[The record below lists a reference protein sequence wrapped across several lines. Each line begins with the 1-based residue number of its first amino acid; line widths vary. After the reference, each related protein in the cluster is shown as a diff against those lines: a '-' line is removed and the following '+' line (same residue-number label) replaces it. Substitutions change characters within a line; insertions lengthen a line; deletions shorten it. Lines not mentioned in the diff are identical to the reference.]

1 MATVYSDSSSSYRR
15 TDAATGNSYSYTFKT
30 WLTYSTST
38 ANDKVT
44 ISASMGAT
52 VTPGSPTL
60 AGQNYSATLACTGQ
74 TTKGAISSHAGTLI
88 NTQTWPINRT
98 KSSQTITI
106 TASVVGSPWG
116 QTLSKSHTITVP
128 TKPSYTITYD
138 ANGGSGAPASQ
149 TKWYGETLTISST
162 KPTKAG
168 YYFVRW
174 VSSGRTDGTVYFQ
187 PGNTTNYNGA
197 QKLVAEWAAN
207 KFTISYN
214 ANGGTQTSSAASQYP
229 IGTTTSVKTYN
240 NNQNLFDIGT
250 FGLSKAGYHVN
261 SGSEWNKKADGTGT
275 SYNQSTD
282 YSWSTFGS
290 TTSANTSVTLYANW
304 KPDIYTIVYNKNAPS
319 GSISSGSTAS
329 STHSYGVSKA
339 LTANG
344 FSVTGYT
351 FNGWN
356 TNASGT
362 GTNYSNKAN
371 ITTQFNP
378 GNGGTVNLYA
388 KWAKNTYTI
397 TYNYNGGTAP
407 TSANSTGYIYKAS
420 ETTTVTT
427 SDEAHI
433 PHRKNYK
440 FLGWRKTST
449 TDTPQKAYV
458 IAAETTGNIILEAVW
473 ESCYI
478 PPVITKITSLR
489 TLLNNNILVS
499 DDEGTL
505 PKITIRWIPGLDS
518 YLPSKLSNSGDE
530 LVVNPTGYTLQAI
543 NKTTGSV
550 QQKTG
555 VLTNSDIIYYTQQ
568 NNIIYNSSNGKVGTT
583 TANEVV
589 SFWYIDNNNT
599 QHTIPREQV
608 WVEYTFN
615 PIGNVTNKS
624 GTTLNPD
631 QFNLGST
638 YNYTIA
644 ITLTI
649 DDAGVADWDGVQS
662 SITKNDFISE
672 AYFII
677 DINGDGT
684 AIGFGAA
691 AFDNGGGIYNKMD
704 VTFAENIYLMID
716 YDNGD
721 TASADYMIKTALT
734 TLGWSVT

>member
-1 MATVYSDSSSSYRR
+1 MATVYSGSSNQYRR
-15 TDAATGNSYSYTFKT
+15 TDAATGTSYSYTFKT

-38 ANDKVT
+38 ANNKVT
-44 ISASMGAT
+44 ISASMGVT
-52 VTPGSPTL
+52 VSPGSPVL
-60 AGQNYSATLACTGQ
+60 SGQRFSATLACTGK
-74 TTKGAISSHAGTLI
+74 TTQSATSSHSGTLI
-88 NTQTWPINRT
+88 DTQNWDITRT
-98 KSSQTITI
+98 KSTQGITV
-106 TASVVGSPWG
+106 TASVAGAPWG
-116 QTLSKSHTITVP
+116 QTLSKSQIITVP
-128 TKPSYTITYD
+128 AKPSYTVSYD

-168 YYFVRW
+168 YHFVRW

-207 KFTISYN
+207 TVTISYN
-214 ANGGTQTSSAASQYP
+214 ANGGTQPANPTYP
-229 IGTTTSVKTYN
+229 INTTKLTRAYNGTI
-240 NNQNLFDIGT
+240 NLYDVQT
-250 FGLSKAGYHVN
+250 FRLGKYGYHTN
-261 SGSEWNKKADGTGT
+261 GAAAWNKNSAGTGT
-275 SYNQSTD
+275 SYDQSTD

-290 TTSANTSVTLYANW
+290 TTSASTSITLYANW
-304 KPDIYTIVYNKNAPS
+304 KPNTYTIVYNKNAPS

-378 GNGGTVNLYA
+378 GHGGYVNLYA
-388 KWAKNTYTI
+388 KWAINTYTI

-458 IAAETTGNIILEAVW
+458 IAAEMTGNITLEAVW

-478 PPVITKITSLR
+478 PPTVTKVTSLR
-489 TLLNNNILVS
+489 ALLNNNTLVLN
-499 DDEGTL
+499 DEGTL
-505 PKITIRWIPGLDS
+505 PKITIRWTPGLDS

-583 TANEVV
+583 TANKVV

-624 GTTLNPD
+624 GTALSPD

-644 ITLTI
+644 IILTI